1 MRNNLNKR
9 TDFAASLESLRIH
22 RAVVA
27 ITLIMWFA
35 TRSLA
40 FDARD
45 QKQAQPQGAPP
56 DLLIT
61 QVKALSVST
70 ASATTDVEIRWTAQ
84 VPRLTT
90 IDGFDVTLE
99 VRYGDGSKSAARG
112 EQLRPS
118 ARSTILQVA
127 THPRQSSNATVKN
140 FKVTVKARFKI
151 ASSFTV
157 AQQVNAT
164 QGNSFRATAGS
175 SSASQP
181 EVFITAAKFVA
192 QGCPQGQQCFEV
204 KWTAAS
210 PRNITISQ
218 FTVSVD
224 ALHKNGTHSAD
235 SKTMSGTDRQT
246 RLSAGASG
254 SEIESVKL
262 NLLTSFSLL
271 DSKIVVKEG
280 ALAQDSAETQK
291 RVGR

>member
-1 MRNNLNKR
+1 MRNSVKKR
-9 TDFAASLESLRIH
+9 TDFTGSVESLRRH
-22 RAVVA
+22 RTIVA

-40 FDARD
+40 LDARD

-56 DLLIT
+56 DLQIT
-61 QVKALSVST
+61 QVKALRAST

-99 VRYGDGSKSAARG
+99 VRYGDGSKNVARG
-112 EQLRPS
+112 EQLRAS
-118 ARSTILQVA
+118 ARSAILPVA
-127 THPRQSSNATVKN
+127 AHPRPNSNATVKN

-151 ASSFTV
+151 ASSVTV
-157 AQQVNAT
+157 AQQVNTT
-164 QGNSFRATAGS
+164 QGNSFRAMAGS
-175 SSASQP
+175 SNASQP

-192 QGCPQGQQCFEV
+192 QGCPQGQQCVEV
-204 KWTAAS
+204 KWTAVA
-210 PRNITISQ
+210 PRNITISE

-224 ALHKNGTHSAD
+224 ALHKNGTRRAD
-235 SKTMSGTDRQT
+235 SKTMSGTDRQA
-246 RLSAGASG
+246 RLLAGASG
-254 SEIESVKL
+254 SEIESLKL
-262 NLLTSFSLL
+262 SLLTSFSLM

-280 ALAQDSAETQK
+280 ALAQDSAETQE